1 MTALL
6 LSWFEDDSP
15 RDLFRWAAAAAVV
28 VGIHAGAIAFYLSWH
43 QPEEDIGDDAPVV
56 TVELA
61 PIELDAGRGAARC
74 RAGAGDHD
82 RIEGPFPNRKRR
94 SRPKR

>member
-1 MTALL
+1 MTALS

-43 QPEEDIGDDAPVV
+43 QPEETSATTP
-56 TVELA
+56 
-61 PIELDAGRGAARC
+61 
-74 RAGAGDHD
+74 
-82 RIEGPFPNRKRR
+82 R
-94 SRPKR
+94 S